1 MTPANDPD
9 VDYPALVSRGYD
21 SCAQAYDTSRRL
33 ELPPSDKLVRFKVQV
48 TMYTP
53 KAFREP
59 DVGANLDFV
68 EQQGFG
74 ALISVGAAG
83 PVITHLP
90 VLVDRGQGKLCLLRA
105 HVARANDHWRSLDD
119 RPATMVFSGPHCYV
133 SAGWYRERKVV
144 PTWNYVAV
152 HLHGTARLVSG
163 VDGAR
168 QMVADFVDHYDAG
181 APEPWTIPE
190 DEQEFMDGLLSG
202 IVAFTIDVER
212 IEASWKLSQNHA
224 PARRQRVIEALR
236 ELGRPNELQIADL
249 MHRL

>member
-1 MTPANDPD
+1 
-9 VDYPALVSRGYD
+9 
-21 SCAQAYDTSRRL
+21 
-33 ELPPSDKLVRFKVQV
+33 
-48 TMYTP
+48 MYTP

-74 ALISVGAAG
+74 ALISVGAEG

-90 VLVDRGQGKLCLLRA
+90 VLVDRDRGRLCLLRA
-105 HVARANDHWRSLDD
+105 HVAKANDHWRSLDD
-119 RPATMVFSGPHCYV
+119 RPATMVFIGPHCYI

-152 HLHGTARLVSG
+152 HLRGTARLVSG
-163 VDGAR
+163 VDEAR
-168 QMVADFVDHYDAG
+168 RMVADFVDHFEAG
-181 APEPWTIPE
+181 SQHPWAIPE
-190 DEQEFMDGLLSG
+190 DERELMDGLLNG

-212 IEASWKLSQNHA
+212 IDASWKLNQNHA

-236 ELGRPNELQIADL
+236 ESGSPDELQIADL
-249 MHRL
+249 MQRPG